1 MANETVLFKRG
12 DSATITST
20 PVTDGQI
27 LFDTSGNGK
36 MYLDNGTDRLE
47 MGGAI
52 TVDASLSKT
61 STNAI
66 QNKAVT
72 GNILNSLA
80 EVSAATQQN
89 TIAGAL
95 ALKEVNSSL
104 GGMKFGI
111 DSNGNYGYIK
121 AGADTV
127 IPFNSDFELIFG
139 KANNSHGGG
148 SASVTFEY
156 TATENTTL
164 NIIATAFSYP
174 SKSISCLKN
183 NEEQAYTPLDGTNQ
197 IMARLYTVEV
207 NTGDI
212 IKATASVTSGSTN
225 SCSCFISAFKS

>member
-1 MANETVLFKRG
+1 MEIIKPL
-12 DSATITST
+12 
-20 PVTDGQI
+20 
-27 LFDTSGNGK
+27 
-36 MYLDNGTDRLE
+36 
-47 MGGAI
+47 
-52 TVDASLSKT
+52 
-61 STNAI
+61 
-66 QNKAVT
+66 
-72 GNILNSLA
+72 
-80 EVSAATQQN
+80 
-89 TIAGAL
+89 
-95 ALKEVNSSL
+95 NSSL

-127 IPFNSDFELIFG
+127 IPFKSDFELIFG

-183 NEEQAYTPLDGTNQ
+183 NEEQAYTPIDGTNQ